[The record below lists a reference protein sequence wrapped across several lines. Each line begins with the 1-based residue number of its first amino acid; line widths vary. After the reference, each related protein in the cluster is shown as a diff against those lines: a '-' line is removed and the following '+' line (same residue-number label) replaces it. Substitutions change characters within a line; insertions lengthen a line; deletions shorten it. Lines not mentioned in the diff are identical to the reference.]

1 MNKKIKRIDIAKN
14 IIIVVLLSLVGLL
27 LSNQQKTPSSFK
39 EGDTVVSKV
48 IDGDTIKV
56 EDNQKVRLIGI
67 DSPERG
73 ECYYDEST
81 QFVKNLLNNTRV
93 KLEKDI
99 SDKDNYDRILRYV
112 ILATDTENQDNILV
126 NDTIV
131 RQGFAL
137 AQASPPDNRYR
148 DLLISAQEEAIREN
162 RGLWAECA
170 EYKETLSER
179 RESDDS
185 PPSPEYTIKANIS
198 TRGYGKTYLLPGCD
212 NYKSVKIDTSKG
224 EQYFKSEED
233 AIEAGFVKATNCP

>member
-162 RGLWAECA
+162 RGLWAECE
-170 EYKETLSER
+170 EYKETLSSR
-179 RESDDS
+179 RESDDL
-185 PPSPEYTIKANIS
+185 PPDPEYIIKANIS

-224 EQYFKSEED
+224 EQYFKSEKD
-233 AIEAGFVKATNCP
+233 AIDAGFVKVTNCP